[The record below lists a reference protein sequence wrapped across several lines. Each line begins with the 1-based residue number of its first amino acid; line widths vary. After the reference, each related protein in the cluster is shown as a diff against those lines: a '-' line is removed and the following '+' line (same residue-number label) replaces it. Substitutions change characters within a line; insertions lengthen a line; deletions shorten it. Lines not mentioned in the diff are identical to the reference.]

1 MQRRRFVRK
10 RSCAPVCAHTARAR
24 AHTQVRPDRTRA
36 HTQVR
41 PDDNDDDDK
50 IKINPNLLSTF
61 TVLLP
66 RHSFANTV
74 RYVQNKN
81 THYDLQLFV
90 V

>member
-1 MQRRRFVRK
+1 M
-10 RSCAPVCAHTARAR
+10 CAHTSRAR
-24 AHTQVRPDRTRA
+24 AHTQVRPDNN
-36 HTQVR
+36 
-41 PDDNDDDDK
+41 DNDK

-74 RYVQNKN
+74 RYAQNKN

>member
-10 RSCAPVCAHTARAR
+10 RSCAPVCAHTARA
-24 AHTQVRPDRTRA
+24 RA

>member
-1 MQRRRFVRK
+1 MQRRRFVYK
-10 RSCAPVCAHTARAR
+10 RSCAPMCARTPSAQ
-24 AHTQVRPDRTRA
+24 AHTQVCPDRTRA

-41 PDDNDDDDK
+41 PDDDK

-74 RYVQNKN
+74 RYAQNKN